1 MSNRRV
7 AVSLVLA
14 LVAFTGCLS
23 PRDVL
28 VNKEL
33 DGWIYDTSI
42 EVVWPR
48 LRAYV
53 FEQGYQA
60 SVTTEPGMYL
70 LETAERRQ
78 GDTGSRLMATG
89 EVFADGRCRVR
100 IHVQSINYASKTPAW
115 SGSRS
120 VWMERELIKR
130 VEPER
135 WQAVQDAATA
145 ATATT
150 APAP

>member
-1 MSNRRV
+1 MTALRV
-7 AVSLVLA
+7 LPVLFA
-14 LVAFTGCLS
+14 LSALSCLS

-28 VNKEL
+28 IHKEL
-33 DGWIYDTSI
+33 DAWVYDKPI
-42 EVVWPR
+42 EAVWPV

-53 FEQGYQA
+53 FEQGYQSGVA
-60 SVTTEPGMYL
+60 TEPGVYI

-78 GDTGSRLMATG
+78 GDSGSRLMATG
-89 EVFADGRCRVR
+89 EVFADGRCRIR
-100 IHVQSINYASKTPAW
+100 IHVQTINYASKSPSW

-120 VWMERELIKR
+120 TWHERELVQR

-135 WQAVQDAATA
+135 WKAVQDAATA

-150 APAP
+150 GS